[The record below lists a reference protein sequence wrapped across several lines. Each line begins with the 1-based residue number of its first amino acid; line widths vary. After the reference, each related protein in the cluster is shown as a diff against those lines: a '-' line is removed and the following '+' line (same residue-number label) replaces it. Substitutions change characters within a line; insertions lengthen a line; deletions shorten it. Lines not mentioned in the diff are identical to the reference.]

1 MGRAKGSGLKLQQN
15 ELQFL
20 ANVTKGPYMS
30 TTKII
35 AIEKIER
42 AIYLIRGEKVML
54 DRDLA
59 VLYGVETKA
68 LNRAVKRN
76 LQRFPSDFM
85 FQLTAEETEILR
97 CQYGTS
103 SLSHGGRRYLA

>member
-1 MGRAKGSGLKLQQN
+1 
-15 ELQFL
+15 
-20 ANVTKGPYMS
+20 MS

-35 AIEKIER
+35 PIEKIER